1 MLGIFGTID
10 PPVKNNQYFTSGENG
25 IFILIN
31 NLFKLAGVI
40 AGLFFLVK
48 IITAGFSYISA
59 SGDEKK
65 TAAAF
70 ATIWQSVIGLVIVA
84 AAFVIAGV
92 IGNILGIDLLNPT
105 IQGV

>member
-1 MLGIFGTID
+1 MLGIFGNIT
-10 PPVKNNQYFTSGENG
+10 PPVNNQYFTSGENG

-40 AGLFFLVK
+40 AGLFFIVK

-105 IQGV
+105 IQGI